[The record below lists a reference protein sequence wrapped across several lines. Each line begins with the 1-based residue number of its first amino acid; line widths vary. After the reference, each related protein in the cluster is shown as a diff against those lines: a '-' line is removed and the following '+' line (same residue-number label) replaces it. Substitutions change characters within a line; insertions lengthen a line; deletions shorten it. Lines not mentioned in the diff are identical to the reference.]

1 MALSPSELEVE
12 NAAFVY
18 RNNDVMA
25 LEAEIQIGGSAD
37 KTWTSATLTFRTC
50 QTSGYEMKVSLQ
62 DSMVGRWSAPI
73 EVGAISVEIVGD
85 YERQVLIA
93 FLQKVGLLTVPVFG
107 KYEHSP
113 FEGGEGENDD

>member
-107 KYEHSP
+107 KYETQSV
-113 FEGGEGENDD
+113 